1 VDHPELLVPALMVAA
16 AGLSVLAGLL
26 RVPYPILLVLGG
38 LAVGFMPGVPEVQ
51 LDPDLVLALF
61 LPPLLYG
68 AAFFTS
74 LRDLRR
80 ELRPISLLAIG
91 LVLLTTAGV
100 GVTAHLLIPG
110 LPWAAAIVLGAIVSP
125 TDPLAATQILR
136 RVGAP
141 RRVITVIEGESLL
154 NDGTALV
161 IYRLAVVAAVGGGFS
176 VAEAGVKFLLAPV
189 GGVVIGLI
197 VGKLVAGLRARVANP
212 QIEVTISL
220 VTGYVAYLPANGL
233 GLSGVLA
240 AVTAGIY
247 LGWRSPEIASPAA
260 RLQGFAVWELLMFLL
275 NAVLFILVGL
285 QLNVVLDALGGYS
298 VSSLIGYAAA
308 VCGAVVGL
316 RILWGQTLPFLLR
329 AIDRR
334 RGVVTRRTRPRERLV
349 VAWGGMRG
357 AVSLAAALA
366 IPFHTDSGAP
376 FPQRELIIFLTFA
389 VILVTLVGQ
398 GLTLPLLLRRL
409 DLGDDGDERREE
421 VAARVSAAEAA
432 LDRLEELGEEDW
444 TRDDTIDRLQRLY
457 DYRRRRFAAQAG
469 DAEDDGY
476 EDRSFSYQRLMRELL
491 DAQRA
496 ALLRLRNQ
504 GEISS
509 DTMRRVER
517 DLDLEDSRL
526 EID

>member
-1 VDHPELLVPALMVAA
+1 MVAA
-16 AGLSVLAGLL
+16 ATLSVLAGVL

-38 LAVGFMPGVPEVQ
+38 LALGFMPGIPEVQ

-68 AAFFTS
+68 SAFFTS

-110 LPWAAAIVLGAIVSP
+110 LPWAAAFALGAIVSP

-141 RRVITVIEGESLL
+141 RRMVTIVEGESLL

-161 IYRLAVVAAVGGGFS
+161 LYRLAVAAAVGGGFS
-176 VAEAGVKFLLAPV
+176 IAEAGVKFLVAPA
-189 GGVVIGLI
+189 GGVLIGLI
-197 VGKLVAGLRARVANP
+197 VGKLVAELRARLANP

-220 VTGYVAYLPANGL
+220 VTGYAAYLPADRL

-260 RLQGFAVWELLMFLL
+260 RLQGFAVWELLTFLL
-275 NAVLFILVGL
+275 NAVLFVLVGL
-285 QLNVVLDALGGYS
+285 QLNIVLDALGGYS
-298 VSSLIGYAAA
+298 VGSLFGYAAA
-308 VCGAVVGL
+308 VCAVVVGL
-316 RILWGQTLPFLLR
+316 RILWGFTMVYPLR
-329 AIDRR
+329 AIDRWR
-334 RGVVTRRTRPRERLV
+334 RVVTRRASARERF
-349 VAWGGMRG
+349 VAAWSGMRG

-376 FPQRELIIFLTFA
+376 FPQRELIIFLTFS

-398 GLTLPLLLRRL
+398 GLTLPLLLSRL
-409 DLGDDGDERREE
+409 GVGDDGGELQEE
-421 VAARVSAAEAA
+421 IAARIGAADAA
-432 LDRLEELGEEDW
+432 LERLEELGDEDW
-444 TRDDTIDRLQRLY
+444 TLDDTIDRLRGLY
-457 DYRRRRFAAQAG
+457 GYRRRRFAAQAG
-469 DAEDDGY
+469 EVEDDGY
-476 EDRSFSYQRLMRELL
+476 EDRSFSYQRLLRELL
-491 DAQRA
+491 EAQRR
-496 ALLRLRNQ
+496 ALVRLRNE

-509 DTMRRVER
+509 DTMRRVEH

>member
-1 VDHPELLVPALMVAA
+1 MVAA
-16 AGLSVLAGLL
+16 ATLSVLAGVL

-38 LAVGFMPGVPEVQ
+38 LALGFMPGIPEVQ

-68 AAFFTS
+68 SAFFTS

-110 LPWAAAIVLGAIVSP
+110 LPWAAAFALGAIVSP

-141 RRVITVIEGESLL
+141 RRMVTIVEGESLL

-161 IYRLAVVAAVGGGFS
+161 LYRLAVAAAVGGGFS
-176 VAEAGVKFLLAPV
+176 IAEAGVKFLVAPA
-189 GGVVIGLI
+189 GGVLIGLI
-197 VGKLVAGLRARVANP
+197 VGKLVAELRARLANP

-220 VTGYVAYLPANGL
+220 VTGYAAYLPADRL

-260 RLQGFAVWELLMFLL
+260 RLQGFAVWELLTFLL
-275 NAVLFILVGL
+275 NAVLFVLVGL
-285 QLNVVLDALGGYS
+285 QLNIVLDALGGYS
-298 VSSLIGYAAA
+298 VGSLFGYAAA
-308 VCGAVVGL
+308 VCAVVVGL
-316 RILWGQTLPFLLR
+316 RILWGFTMVYPLR
-329 AIDRR
+329 AIDRW
-334 RGVVTRRTRPRERLV
+334 RGVVTRRARARERF
-349 VAWGGMRG
+349 VAAWSGMRG

-376 FPQRELIIFLTFA
+376 FPQRELIIFLTFS

-398 GLTLPLLLRRL
+398 GLTLPLLLSRL
-409 DLGDDGDERREE
+409 GVGDDGGERQEE
-421 VAARVSAAEAA
+421 IAARIGAADAA
-432 LDRLEELGEEDW
+432 LERLEELGDEDW
-444 TRDDTIDRLQRLY
+444 TLDDTIDRLRGLY
-457 DYRRRRFAAQAG
+457 GYRRRRFAAQAG
-469 DAEDDGY
+469 EVEDDGY
-476 EDRSFSYQRLMRELL
+476 EDRSFSYQRLLRELL
-491 DAQRA
+491 EAQRR
-496 ALLRLRNQ
+496 ALVRLRNE

-509 DTMRRVER
+509 DTMRRVEH

>member
-1 VDHPELLVPALMVAA
+1 MVAA
-16 AGLSVLAGLL
+16 AALSVLAGIL
-26 RVPYPILLVLGG
+26 RVPYPIFLVLGG
-38 LAVGFMPGVPEVQ
+38 LALGFMPGVPEVE

-80 ELRPISLLAIG
+80 ALRPISLLAVG

-110 LPWAAAIVLGAIVSP
+110 LPWAAAFALGAIVSP
-125 TDPLAATQILR
+125 TDPLAATQIMR
-136 RVGAP
+136 RLGAP
-141 RRVITVIEGESLL
+141 RGVVTIVEGESLV

-161 IYRLAVVAAVGGGFS
+161 IYRVAVAAAVGGGFS
-176 VAEAGVKFLLAPV
+176 IAEAGIKFLVAPV

-197 VGKLVAGLRARVANP
+197 VGKLVAELRARLRSS

-220 VTGYVAYLPANGL
+220 VTGYAAYLPADRL

-285 QLNVVLDALGGYS
+285 QLQVVLDALEGES
-298 VSSLIGYAAA
+298 VGSLIGYAAA
-308 VCGAVVGL
+308 VCAVVVGL
-316 RILWGQTLPFLLR
+316 RILWGFTVPYLVR

-334 RGVVTRRTRPRERLV
+334 RGVATRRSRPQERLV
-349 VAWGGMRG
+349 VAWSGMRG

-376 FPQRELIIFLTFA
+376 FPHRELIIFLTFA

-409 DLGDDGDERREE
+409 DIGDDGAERQEE
-421 VAARVSAAEAA
+421 LTARIRAADAA
-432 LDRLEELGEEDW
+432 LNRLEELGEEDW
-444 TRDDTIDRLQRLY
+444 TRDDTIARLQGLH

-469 DAEDDGY
+469 EVEDDGY
-476 EDRSFSYQRLMRELL
+476 EHRSLSYQRLLRELL
-491 DAQRA
+491 EAQRR
-496 ALLRLRNQ
+496 ALVRLRNE

-509 DTMRRVER
+509 ETARRVER

>member
-1 VDHPELLVPALMVAA
+1 MVAA
-16 AGLSVLAGLL
+16 ATLSVLAGLL

-38 LAVGFMPGVPEVQ
+38 LALGFMPGVPEVE

-68 AAFFTS
+68 SAFFTS

-91 LVLLTTAGV
+91 LVLLTTAAV

-110 LPWAAAIVLGAIVSP
+110 LPWAAAFALGAIVSP
-125 TDPLAATQILR
+125 TDPLAATQIMR
-136 RVGAP
+136 RLGAP
-141 RRVITVIEGESLL
+141 RRMVTVVEGESLV

-176 VAEAGVKFLLAPV
+176 VAEAGVKFLVAPV

-197 VGKLVAGLRARVANP
+197 VGKLVSELRARVGNP

-220 VTGYVAYLPANGL
+220 VTGYAAYLPADRL

-247 LGWRSPEIASPAA
+247 LGWRSPEIASPSA

-285 QLNVVLDALGGYS
+285 QLNIVLDALGGYS
-298 VSSLIGYAAA
+298 VGSLFGYAAA
-308 VCGAVVGL
+308 VCGVVVGL
-316 RILWGQTLPFLLR
+316 RILWGFTVPYLLR

-334 RGVVTRRTRPRERLV
+334 RNVVTRRTSARERLV
-349 VAWGGMRG
+349 VAWSGMRG

-376 FPQRELIIFLTFA
+376 FAQRELIIFLTFS

-409 DLGDDGDERREE
+409 DVCDDGSERQEE
-421 VAARVSAAEAA
+421 LTARVSAADAA

-444 TRDDTIDRLQRLY
+444 TRDDTVDRLRGAFG
-457 DYRRRRFAAQAG
+457 YRRRRFAAQAG
-469 DAEDDGY
+469 EEEDDGY
-476 EDRSFSYQRLMRELL
+476 EDRSLSYQRLMRELL
-491 DAQRA
+491 EAQRR
-496 ALLRLRNQ
+496 ALVRLRNE

>member
-1 VDHPELLVPALMVAA
+1 VDHPELLVPGLMVAA
-16 AGLSVLAGLL
+16 AALSVLAGLL
-26 RVPYPILLVLGG
+26 RIPYPILLVLGG
-38 LAVGFMPGVPEVQ
+38 LALGFMPGVPEVE

-68 AAFFTS
+68 SAFFTS

-80 ELRPISLLAIG
+80 ALRPICLLAVG

-110 LPWAAAIVLGAIVSP
+110 LPWAAAFALGAIVSP
-125 TDPLAATQILR
+125 TDPLAATQIMR
-136 RVGAP
+136 RLGAP
-141 RRVITVIEGESLL
+141 RGIVTIVEGESLV

-176 VAEAGVKFLLAPV
+176 IAEAGVKFLVAPV
-189 GGVVIGLI
+189 GGVAIGLI
-197 VGKLVAGLRARVANP
+197 VGKLVSELRARLRSP

-220 VTGYVAYLPANGL
+220 VTGYAAYLPANGL

-285 QLNVVLDALGGYS
+285 QLQVVLDALGGES
-298 VSSLIGYAAA
+298 VGSLFGYAAA
-308 VCGAVVGL
+308 VCAVVVGL
-316 RILWGQTLPFLLR
+316 RILWGFTVPYLVR

-334 RGVVTRRTRPRERLV
+334 RGVATRRSRPQERLV
-349 VAWGGMRG
+349 VAWSGMRG

-376 FPQRELIIFLTFA
+376 FPHRELILFLTFS

-409 DLGDDGDERREE
+409 DLAADDTERQEE
-421 VAARVSAAEAA
+421 IAARMGAAAAA
-432 LDRLEELGEEDW
+432 LERLEELGEEDW

-469 DAEDDGY
+469 EVEDDGY
-476 EDRSFSYQRLMRELL
+476 EDRSLSYQRLLRELL
-491 DAQRA
+491 EAQRR
-496 ALLRLRNQ
+496 ALVQLRNR

-509 DTMRRVER
+509 ETMRRVEH

-526 EID
+526 EIE